1 MNVSEALAL
10 IDEYID
16 QLEDWE
22 MSDAYA
28 RDAKSFFDFL
38 KEYSANIGA
47 VVNIIKLATGFS
59 PIEIKSRGDAEQIRE
74 LLRRTQTSEFLGR
87 RRSPAELESLGQSPG
102 KWAKD
107 NTEFAF
113 IEDVEVDPDELL

>member
-1 MNVSEALAL
+1 MDVSEALML
-10 IDEYID
+10 IDQYID

-22 MSDAYA
+22 VSTAYY

-38 KEYSANIGA
+38 KEYGANIGA
-47 VVNIIKLATGFS
+47 VINIIKLTTGFS
-59 PIEIKSRGDAEQIRE
+59 PIEIKNRGDAEQIRE

-87 RRSPAELESLGQSPG
+87 RRSPAELESLGKSPG

-113 IEDVEVDPDELL
+113 TDDAEVDPDELL